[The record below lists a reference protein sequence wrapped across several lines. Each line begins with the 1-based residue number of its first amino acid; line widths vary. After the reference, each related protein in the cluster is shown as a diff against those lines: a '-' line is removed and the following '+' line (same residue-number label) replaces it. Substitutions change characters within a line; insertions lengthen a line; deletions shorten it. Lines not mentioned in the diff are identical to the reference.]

1 MAGCGQIEKMKIQYE
16 AAGAEESSS
25 GEDHMGLIGLK
36 LLPAQRFQNGM
47 TGCLLSGMRD
57 FTVIMGSSGAGKS
70 TLLYALSG
78 MDKIPDG

>member
-1 MAGCGQIEKMKIQYE
+1 MKQQGQKKAAVVKIIW
-16 AAGAEESSS
+16 
-25 GEDHMGLIGLK
+25 GLIGLK